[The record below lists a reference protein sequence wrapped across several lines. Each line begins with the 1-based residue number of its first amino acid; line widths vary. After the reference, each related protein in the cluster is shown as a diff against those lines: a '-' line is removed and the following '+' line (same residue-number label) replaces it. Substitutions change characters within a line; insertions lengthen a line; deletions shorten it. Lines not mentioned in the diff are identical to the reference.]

1 MNQTATPALTA
12 PRVSLRNLVIGL
24 SMLLAAGLAFVLTPK
39 AKVAD
44 QGPRIDLETM
54 IPKQFGDW
62 RVDESIVPI
71 MVSPEVQA
79 RLDKLYGQT
88 LTRTY
93 INNAGR
99 RVMLSIA
106 YGTNQG
112 SDDFQ
117 VHRPEYCYAAQGFLV
132 KKSVEDTL
140 SYGSGSLP
148 IRRLEAIQ
156 GPRNEPITY
165 WITIGDKATLPGLGR
180 KLTQI
185 SYGLTGKIP
194 DGMLIRVSSISPN
207 ADQEYQL
214 QDQFVNEMLD
224 AVEPTQRVR
233 LTGEL

>member
-1 MNQTATPALTA
+1 MK
-12 PRVSLRNLVIGL
+12 VISFKHFIIGVC
-24 SMLLAAGLAFVLTPK
+24 MFAAAG
-39 AKVAD
+39 VAMALKPTTKIAD
-44 QGPRIDLETM
+44 AGPAIDLETL
-54 IPKQFGDW
+54 IPERFGEW
-62 RVDESIVPI
+62 RLDESIVPI

-79 RLDKLYGQT
+79 KLDQLYGQT

-93 INNAGR
+93 VNNSGR

-106 YGTNQG
+106 YGTNQS
-112 SDDFQ
+112 SDDFA
-117 VHRPEYCYAAQGFLV
+117 VHRPEFCYSAQGFQV
-132 KKSVEDTL
+132 KKGSEDTL
-140 SYGSGSLP
+140 EYGSGSLP

-165 WITIGDKATLPGLGR
+165 WITIGDKATLPGIGR
-180 KLTQI
+180 KLTQL

-207 ADQEYQL
+207 THEEYRL

>member
-1 MNQTATPALTA
+1 MKLI
-12 PRVSLRNLVIGL
+12 SFKHLVIGVC
-24 SMLLAAGLAFVLTPK
+24 MFAAAGMALALKPTAKIADAGPK
-39 AKVAD
+39 
-44 QGPRIDLETM
+44 IDLEVL
-54 IPKQFGDW
+54 IPKTFGDW
-62 RVDESIVPI
+62 KIDETIVPI
-71 MVSPEVQA
+71 MVSPEVRA
-79 RLDKLYGQT
+79 KLDQLYGQT

-117 VHRPEYCYAAQGFLV
+117 VHRPEFCYTAQGFQV

-140 SYGSGSLP
+140 NYGSGILP

-180 KLTQI
+180 KLTQL

-207 ADQEYQL
+207 TNQEYQL

-224 AVEPTQRVR
+224 AVDPAQRVR

>member
-1 MNQTATPALTA
+1 MKLI
-12 PRVSLRNLVIGL
+12 SFKHFIIGVC
-24 SMLLAAGLAFVLTPK
+24 MFAAAGMAMALKPTTK
-39 AKVAD
+39 IAD
-44 QGPRIDLETM
+44 AGPAIDLETL
-54 IPKQFGDW
+54 IPKKFGDW
-62 RVDESIVPI
+62 RLDETIVPI
-71 MVSPEVQA
+71 MVSPDVQA
-79 RLDKLYGQT
+79 KLDQLYGQT

-93 INNAGR
+93 VNNAGR
-99 RVMLSIA
+99 RIMLSIA
-106 YGTNQG
+106 YGANQG
-112 SDDFQ
+112 SDDFA
-117 VHRPEYCYAAQGFLV
+117 VHRPEFCYSAQGFQV
-132 KKSVEDTL
+132 KKGIEDTL
-140 SYGSGSLP
+140 KYGSGSLP

-180 KLTQI
+180 KLTQL

-224 AVEPTQRVR
+224 AVEPAQRVR